1 MATVCIE
8 GASFVL
14 LVNDLEK
21 TVQFYEELGFTYEV
35 IGSEVKHHHV
45 KRDNLTLILVEV
57 KQGDEVNP
65 FSSRYEEQ
73 YFDVF
78 CYTNAVDMLFRE
90 LIEKNVTIVRKPNYS
105 SHWSEF
111 TFKDIN
117 GYQIAVGGGIIN
129 KELISR

>member
-1 MATVCIE
+1 MDKVCIE

-65 FSSRYEEQ
+65 ISSRYEEQ